1 MGKYTKKIIVL
12 IVLGVLVACSPTRR
26 FNRLINKYP
35 YLITQDTVKQID
47 TVVISVPKVKVDSVI
62 QIDSFLIDLHDTII
76 IEKERLKI
84 ELFRVKD
91 SIIVNGNCDTVYLEK
106 IIERKIPVKY
116 YEKFNKW
123 SVKNIALLILGGLFF
138 LMLLFVFIKFIQLF
152 K

>member
-12 IVLGVLVACSPTRR
+12 IILGVLVACSPSRR
-26 FNRLINKYP
+26 FTRLVTKYP

-47 TVVISVPKVKVDSVI
+47 TVIITVPKVKVDSVI
-62 QIDSFLIDLHDTII
+62 QIDSFLIDLHDTIV

-91 SIIVNGNCDTVYLEK
+91 SIIINGDCDTVYVEK

-116 YEKFNKW
+116 YEKYNKW
-123 SVKNIALLILGGLFF
+123 SLKNIALLILGGLFL
-138 LMLLFVFIKFIQLF
+138 LMLLFVFYKFIQLF

>member
-12 IVLGVLVACSPTRR
+12 IVLGVLVACSPSRR
-26 FNRLINKYP
+26 FTRLVTKYP

-47 TVVISVPKVKVDSVI
+47 TVIITVPKVKVDSVI
-62 QIDSFLIDLHDTII
+62 QIDSFLIDLHDTIV
-76 IEKERLKI
+76 IENERLKI

-91 SIIVNGNCDTVYLEK
+91 SIIVNGNCDTVYVER

-116 YEKFNKW
+116 YEKYNKW
-123 SVKNIALLILGGLFF
+123 NLKNIALLILGGLFL
-138 LMLLFVFIKFIQLF
+138 LMLLFVFYKFIQLF

>member
-12 IVLGVLVACSPTRR
+12 IVLGVLVACSPTHR

-123 SVKNIALLILGGLFF
+123 SVKNIAVLVLGGLFF